1 MFNLFKKH
9 EEIAEAKL
17 EAMIEADIDPTKEL
31 VYSAYTVLSEV
42 MVHETATMEDLS
54 TAIKEALGYLGQIE
68 VQ

>member
-17 EAMIEADIDPTKEL
+17 EAMVEAEIDPTKEL

-42 MVHETATMEDLS
+42 MQHKKATKADLC
-54 TAIKEALGYLGQIE
+54 TAINEALGYLSQIE